1 MGIKRIIFDLDNT
14 LIDWKDEYSSAI
26 AKTFE
31 QLNIKYT
38 KQDVEAI
45 DNAILIYESG
55 IFLTYKKEDMQKTF
69 EKELGHTLPKEFI
82 DICLKNFAECVPE
95 QIELNT
101 IKTLEYLKEKYDL
114 VVLTNWFKKGQVE
127 RLRKTNILKFF
138 TEVYAPED
146 FPMKPNKESFNM
158 ARGKFKIE
166 ECLMVGDDIKIDIEG
181 ALDAGMK
188 AIYLNKRNNQVLTL
202 SNKNFIKTIHNLSE
216 LMFML

>member
-38 KQDVEAI
+38 KQDIEAI

-95 QIELNT
+95 
-101 IKTLEYLKEKYDL
+101 K
-114 VVLTNWFKKGQVE
+114 
-127 RLRKTNILKFF
+127 
-138 TEVYAPED
+138 
-146 FPMKPNKESFNM
+146 
-158 ARGKFKIE
+158 
-166 ECLMVGDDIKIDIEG
+166 
-181 ALDAGMK
+181 
-188 AIYLNKRNNQVLTL
+188 
-202 SNKNFIKTIHNLSE
+202 
-216 LMFML
+216 

>member
-1 MGIKRIIFDLDNT
+1 MEIKRIIFDLDNT

-31 QLNIKYT
+31 QLNMEYS

-82 DICLKNFAECVPE
+82 EICLKNFEECVPE

-127 RLRKTNILKFF
+127 RLRKTNLLKFF

-146 FPMKPNKESFNM
+146 FPMKPNKESFNI
-158 ARGKFKIE
+158 ARGKFEIE
-166 ECLMVGDDIKIDIEG
+166 ECLMVGDDKKIDIEG

-188 AIYLNKRNNQVLTL
+188 AIYLNKRNNEVLRL